1 MAQTIEAKT
10 AQTVLQEPK
19 EIKIG
24 EKIYSVAPP
33 SLGTLI
39 LVSEAVSHL
48 PHIRLDEKKVMQEV
62 LSVAKDCRDLADIAA
77 ILIIGAKHINDR
89 IERRQTAQKKRLWGI
104 FGKTWVKT
112 ITETRKEALRR
123 ELLEDVT
130 PRELHN
136 IIAQVL
142 LQMEVGDFFGLTT
155 FLTEINLTRQTK
167 VETAP
172 TASGL

>member
-39 LVSEAVSHL
+39 LVSEAVSRL
-48 PHIRLDEKKVMQEV
+48 PQIRLDEKKVMQES
-62 LSVAKDCRDLADIAA
+62 LSIAKDCRELAEIAA
-77 ILIIGAKHINDR
+77 ILIIGAKHINGKV
-89 IERRQTAQKKRLWGI
+89 ERRHTARKKLLWGL
-104 FGKTWVKT
+104 FSKSR
-112 ITETRKEALRR
+112 TETIIENRKEALTR
-123 ELLEDVT
+123 ELLEEVT

-136 IIAQVL
+136 IIAQIL

-155 FLTEINLTRQTK
+155 FLTEINLTRPTK

-172 TASGL
+172 TASGQ